1 MTVDSYFE
9 LFTTLY
15 GWLFYNIIWDVM
27 VTSGIALLP
36 FIGIVIDNVLDAY
49 KSNDHEEAAG
59 VALKGIEVEVIIAFI
74 VITLAGNPFFTFEAT
89 AITYTPPAILGTSA
103 AHGTISAADNSEST
117 FATISF
123 AGHPPSVDVPPWWY
137 GVIQL
142 SSGISR
148 AIIEGIPPVLDYR
161 NYMTEINTMAIE
173 DTELRE
179 EVNDFYR
186 DCYLKARSRYYEE
199 NPTSSSIDSLLS
211 TYGED
216 DPDWIGSHVYLSTPG
231 FYDSFRAE
239 VLVSPFPYDSLRDVE
254 WDIGAGDVPP
264 TYGRPYCDQWWSGI
278 IGLSDGGLKEQI
290 VSEVSGYDALM
301 AIYETGISSVEERQ
315 DVMIRKLLSMDAN
328 LAVYTPRGYDMAYQN
343 RTNGTSSDHA
353 IEGFAKSLTTAAGA
367 TMMGAVFGIFLDI
380 FLRSATMVQSYFLM
394 GIVTLLPIALIVSRY
409 RLSIL
414 MAGAM
419 AWFSVK
425 FWTVLWFIV
434 FWFDQNLI
442 IALFP
447 DPGSLTLNTLSGGY
461 NNRVI
466 LNVVSGLMY
475 LMLPVLFTMMMS
487 LAGYTAGRQLDAA
500 KGMASDKMKSGSDQ
514 AGRLGNQMARK
525 GSR

>member
-1 MTVDSYFE
+1 MTVDSYLE

-27 VTSGIALLP
+27 VTSGVALLP
-36 FIGIVIDNVLDAY
+36 FMGIVIDNVLDAY

-89 AITYTPPAILGTSA
+89 AITYTPPTILGAGSP
-103 AHGTISAADNSEST
+103 HGTISAADNTEST

-123 AGHPPSVDVPPWWY
+123 AGHPSSVDVPPWWY

-142 SSGISR
+142 SSGINR
-148 AIIEGIPPVLDYR
+148 AIIEGIPAMLDYR
-161 NYMTEINTMAIE
+161 SYMTEINTMTIE

-239 VLVSPFPYDSLRDVE
+239 VLVSPFLYDSLRDVE
-254 WDIGAGDVPP
+254 WDIGVGDVPP
-264 TYGRPYCDQWWSGI
+264 TYGRPYCDQWWNGV
-278 IGLSDGGLKEQI
+278 IGLPEGGLKEQL
-290 VSEVSGYDALM
+290 VSEVSYYDTLM
-301 AIYETGISSVEERQ
+301 TTFESGISSVEQRQ
-315 DVMIRKLLSMDAN
+315 DIMIKKLLSMDYN

-343 RTNGTSSDHA
+343 RTIGTPSDKKV
-353 IEGFAKSLTTAAGA
+353 EGFAKSLTTAAGA
-367 TMMGAVFGIFLDI
+367 TMMGAVFGMFLDI
-380 FLRSATMVQSYFLM
+380 FLRSATMVQSLFLM
-394 GIVTLLPIALIVSRY
+394 GIVTLLPIAMILSRY

-425 FWTVLWFIV
+425 FWSVLWFIV
-434 FWFDQNLI
+434 FWVDQNLI

-447 DPGSLTLNTLSGGY
+447 EPGALTLSTLSGGY

-466 LNVVSGLMY
+466 LNVVTGLMY

-487 LAGYTAGRQLDAA
+487 LAGFTAGRQLDAA
-500 KGMASDKMKSGSDQ
+500 KGMAAGKMSSGANS
-514 AGRLGNQMARK
+514 AGNLGNKIATK
-525 GSR
+525 GRR